1 MMQIAKGIVYEEGRR
16 QVGRHAK
23 SDVIGFYQWCGY
35 RKVGSDEPSKDPKG
49 INMAKYL
56 LVAYDL
62 RFGMEG
68 RNAPAID

>member
-1 MMQIAKGIVYEEGRR
+1 M
-16 QVGRHAK
+16 GRHAK

-35 RKVGSDEPSKDPKG
+35 RKAGSDEPSKDPKG